1 MPAEADLKGGITD
14 SVAVI
19 LPDSL
24 TVVALNGSGTRPGLL
39 QPDTFLKALG
49 LVFRERLRESPRY
62 ANAVITLFNNRMPHP
77 SEGYSFA
84 IRFDSIQIGHE
95 LKGSRS
101 DWWYFLQ
108 QGMFLSAHAKAFEK
122 DSVAPDNRSTFR
134 VADNFLLTDSLF
146 WIAEASSMELAV
158 KQLPAGKDIFWD
170 LGFTLAGKVA
180 ERYSPLWR
188 TERRVMMLSSP
199 ASYLAYDKL
208 QAGNPEE
215 ALKLLQSLLTKT
227 KNRSRDAST
236 HLNISVVYEY
246 MDQLQPASQ
255 AAEKAK
261 QLNPGSSLYRKQA
274 ESLRLRALTREKL
287 VRQME

>member
-24 TVVALNGSGTRPGLL
+24 AVAALNGSGTRPGLL

-49 LVFRERLRESPRY
+49 LVFSERLRESPRY
-62 ANAVITLFNNRMPHP
+62 ANATITLFNNRMPHP
-77 SEGYSFA
+77 AEGYSLA

-95 LKGSRS
+95 LKSFPT
-101 DWWYFLQ
+101 DWGFFLQ
-108 QGMFLSAHAKAFEK
+108 QGMFISTQAIAFEK
-122 DSVAPDNRSTFR
+122 DSVAPNSLPAFR
-134 VADNFLLTDSLF
+134 VADSFRLIDSLF
-146 WIAEASSMELAV
+146 WIAEEGSIELAL

-170 LGFTLAGKVA
+170 LGFTLAGKMA

-188 TERRVMMLSSP
+188 TERRVMMLGTP

-208 QAGNPEE
+208 QAGEPEE
-215 ALKLLQSLLTKT
+215 ALKLLQSLLGKT
-227 KNRSRDAST
+227 KNLSRDAYT
-236 HLNISVVYEY
+236 YLNLSIVYEY
-246 MDQLQPASQ
+246 MDQLGP
-255 AAEKAK
+255 AAEAAAK
-261 QLNPGSSLYRKQA
+261 GAALNTQSSLLRKQA
-274 ESLRLRALTREKL
+274 EALRVRAQTREKL

>member
-49 LVFRERLRESPRY
+49 LVFSERLRESPRY

-108 QGMFLSAHAKAFEK
+108 QGMFLSTQIIAFEK
-122 DSVAPDNRSTFR
+122 DPVGTNSLPAFR
-134 VADNFLLTDSLF
+134 VVDSFRLKDSLF
-146 WIAEASSMELAV
+146 WIAEASSMELALR
-158 KQLPAGKDIFWD
+158 QLPAGKDIFWD
-170 LGFTLAGKVA
+170 LGFTLAGKMA

-188 TERRVMMLSSP
+188 TERRVMMLKSP

-215 ALKLLQSLLTKT
+215 ALGLLQSMLSKT
-227 KNRSRDAST
+227 GNLSRDAST

-255 AAEKAK
+255 AAAKAM
-261 QLNPGSSLYRKQA
+261 QLNPRSSLYRKQA
-274 ESLRLRALTREKL
+274 EALRVRAQTREKL